1 VRTGLVEAPPEQE
14 LTGRQKVAILLMAL
28 GAEASAT
35 ITKSLTAAEVE
46 AISLEI
52 AKMDQVPAHLVE
64 QVLEEWHHTERAAV
78 SLASGGVEYA
88 RRVLEKAFGSV
99 RAAAVLKRIEAQL
112 LDHVSFT
119 QLRTADVTQLSA
131 FIRNEYPQTIA
142 LILAFLDPSQTAAIL
157 RETDPAVGSDIL
169 LRIARMQ
176 KVMPDVLKLLEEAV
190 GTDSGLSSAGDGSA
204 AGGPGAVAEVL
215 NLMSAGMEK
224 DLLEGVAAVDAE
236 LSEEIKNLM
245 FVFEDMIK
253 LDEKSVTRLLR
264 DVDAREL
271 AIALKLASDGLKEHL
286 MSAMS
291 SRARDA
297 LREEMEFLGP
307 LRVSDVEAAQSNI
320 LKLARTLED
329 AGEIVIGGSDELIV

>member
-1 VRTGLVEAPPEQE
+1 
-14 LTGRQKVAILLMAL
+14 
-28 GAEASAT
+28 
-35 ITKSLTAAEVE
+35 
-46 AISLEI
+46 
-52 AKMDQVPAHLVE
+52 
-64 QVLEEWHHTERAAV
+64 
-78 SLASGGVEYA
+78 
-88 RRVLEKAFGSV
+88 
-99 RAAAVLKRIEAQL
+99 
-112 LDHVSFT
+112 
-119 QLRTADVTQLSA
+119 
-131 FIRNEYPQTIA
+131 
-142 LILAFLDPSQTAAIL
+142 QTAAIL

-271 AIALKLASDGLKEHL
+271 AIAL
-286 MSAMS
+286 
-291 SRARDA
+291 
-297 LREEMEFLGP
+297 
-307 LRVSDVEAAQSNI
+307 
-320 LKLARTLED
+320 
-329 AGEIVIGGSDELIV
+329 